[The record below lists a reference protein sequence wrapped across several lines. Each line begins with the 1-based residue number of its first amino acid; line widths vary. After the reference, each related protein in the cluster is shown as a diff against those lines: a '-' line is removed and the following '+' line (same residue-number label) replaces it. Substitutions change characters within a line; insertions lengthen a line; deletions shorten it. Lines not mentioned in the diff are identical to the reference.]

1 MNKSLGNQNKKLSNQ
16 VGNIAKQASNKISA
30 MKDKISNSASSIGS
44 AIKEKV
50 ENVQKKVSNI
60 GEKSEIKEPMT
71 KFGAMTQ
78 EFLTAN
84 TAISHFVTFM
94 LCILLFIIIIQVG
107 AKYIMYLF
115 GPRYNPYLIN
125 GMVSAQEQMIVS
137 SNPNVSDSIPI
148 YRSVDQTQGVEFS
161 WNVWF
166 IVQEVLKN
174 ISEPNNV
181 GTIFTKG
188 MQNTGNP
195 YLGVSPGLFL
205 KRKTMEDGAVVNE
218 LVVSVGTFD
227 GRDTPTTNLYET
239 ISIPN
244 IPMKKW
250 VCCTIRVQGTYVD
263 VYINGVLTQRKIL
276 AHLPQQNYGDTYI
289 GDVIASFKGY
299 ISGLRYYSY
308 AISYEEIQ
316 SLFASG
322 PSLIALSNQNLP
334 PASDYLSMNWF
345 YKYISFT

>member
-16 VGNIAKQASNKISA
+16 VGNIARQAGNKFSA

-50 ENVQKKVSNI
+50 SNVQRKVSNI
-60 GEKSEIKEPMT
+60 GEKSEIKEPIT

-115 GPRYNPYLIN
+115 GPQYNPYLIN
-125 GMVSAQEQMIVS
+125 GMVSAQEQIIIS
-137 SNPNVSDSIPI
+137 ANPNISDSIPI

-161 WNVWF
+161 WSVWF
-166 IVQEVLKN
+166 IVQDVLKE
-174 ISEPNNV
+174 ISQPNNV

-188 MQNTGNP
+188 LQNANIP

-205 KRKTMEDGAVVNE
+205 RRDTVDNSYINE
-218 LVVSVGTFD
+218 LVASISTFD
-227 GRDTPTTNLYET
+227 GISKSSSLYET

-276 AHLPQQNYGDTYI
+276 ANLPQQNYGDTYI
-289 GDVIASFKGY
+289 GDIKASFKGY
-299 ISGLRYYSY
+299 ISALRYYSY

-322 PSLIALSNQNLP
+322 PSLITLSNQNLP

>member
-16 VGNIAKQASNKISA
+16 VGNIAKQASNKFSA
-30 MKDKISNSASSIGS
+30 MKDKITNSASSIGS

-50 ENVQKKVSNI
+50 ANVQKKVTNI
-60 GEKSEIKEPMT
+60 GEKSEIKEPIS
-71 KFGAMTQ
+71 KIGAMTQ

-84 TAISHFVTFM
+84 TAISNFVTFM

-115 GPRYNPYLIN
+115 GPQYNPYLIN
-125 GMVSAQEQMIVS
+125 GMVSAQEQKIIS
-137 SNPNVSDSIPI
+137 ANPNISESIPI
-148 YRSVDQTQGVEFS
+148 YRSVDQTQGLEFS

-166 IVQEVLKN
+166 IIQDVLKE

-188 MQNTGNP
+188 LQNANNP

-205 KRKTMEDGAVVNE
+205 RRATVDNAYINE
-218 LVVSVGTFD
+218 LVVSMSTFD
-227 GRDTPTTNLYET
+227 GISKSSTLNEK

-276 AHLPQQNYGDTYI
+276 ANLPQQNYGDTYI
-289 GDVIASFKGY
+289 GDKVASFKGY

>member
-16 VGNIAKQASNKISA
+16 VGNIAKQAGNKFSA
-30 MKDKISNSASSIGS
+30 MKDKISSSASSIS
-44 AIKEKV
+44 SSIKEKV
-50 ENVQKKVSNI
+50 ANVQKKVSNI
-60 GEKSEIKEPMT
+60 GEKPEIKEPMT

-84 TAISHFVTFM
+84 TAISNFVTFM
-94 LCILLFIIIIQVG
+94 LCILLFFVIIQVG

-115 GPRYNPYLIN
+115 GPQYNPYLIN
-125 GMVSAQEQMIVS
+125 GMINAQEQKIIS
-137 SNPNVSDSIPI
+137 ANPNVSDSIPI

-166 IVQEVLKN
+166 IVQEVLKP
-174 ISEPNNV
+174 IAEPNNV
-181 GTIFTKG
+181 GAIFTKG
-188 MQNTGNP
+188 LPITGNI
-195 YLGVSPGLFL
+195 YVGVSPGLFL
-205 KRKTMEDGAVVNE
+205 KPNNVDGQLVNE
-218 LVVSVGTFD
+218 LVLSIGTFD
-227 GRDTPTTNLYET
+227 GTSDNSQLKELIT
-239 ISIPN
+239 IPN

-250 VCCTIRVQGTYVD
+250 ICCTIRVQGTYVD

-276 AHLPQQNYGDTYI
+276 ANLPQQNYGDTYI
-289 GDVIASFKGY
+289 GDKTASFKGY